1 MNSWQSGHSVIGED
15 APDVAR
21 VVADWLRARI
31 ANSSGAFRIA
41 LSGGSTPK
49 ILFELLATPAYAEAI
64 DWARVQLFWGDERFV
79 PPEHPESNFGMTKRA
94 MLDQIRIPAQNIHP
108 VPFIG
113 TADAAASAYEAD
125 LRAAY
130 GHAALTPDS
139 ALFDVVFLGLGEDGH
154 TASLIPGEPVLE
166 ERERWVAAVA
176 HGRPQARITLT
187 YPAIHSSAAVA
198 FLVTG
203 AAKSAIIARMRAGE
217 AKAPAA
223 RITSAGEI
231 VWFLDRAANGV

>member
-1 MNSWQSGHSVIGED
+1 MNSWQSGRSVIGED
-15 APDVAR
+15 PADVAR
-21 VVADWLRARI
+21 IVADWLRGRI
-31 ANSSGAFRIA
+31 AASSGVFRIA

-79 PPEHPESNFGMTKRA
+79 PPEHPESNFGMTRRA
-94 MLDQIRIPAQNIHP
+94 MLEHVRIPAQNIHP
-108 VPFIG
+108 VPFTG
-113 TADAAASAYEAD
+113 TADTAATTYEAD

-130 GHAALTPDS
+130 GRAALVPEA

-166 ERERWVAAVA
+166 ESERWVAAVA

-187 YPAIHSSAAVA
+187 YPAIRSSAAVA

-203 AAKSAIIARMRAGE
+203 AGKSSIVARMRDGE
-217 AKAPAA
+217 AKVPAA
-223 RITSAGEI
+223 RITSTGEI
-231 VWFLDRAANGV
+231 VWFLDRAASGV